1 MSGLA
6 LSETPFSK
14 FGPYFEQLESKL
26 AILKLHFRRC
36 RCYSVELYYGA
47 VLGDTFL
54 PSFPPNVVTANGRSD
69 SVQISTQWCNST
81 RHQSIFI
88 RNVRMANP
96 RGLCPF
102 MAHTGQRPER
112 VGNSLVQ
119 VYQRGGKSVNSG
131 CKRLKSWLTDAY
143 WAVKRTR
150 KLPWLSDLLI
160 LKRRCNK
167 RHMKWVR
174 FLSKLVRKG

>member
-1 MSGLA
+1 MFGLA
-6 LSETPFSK
+6 WSETPFSK

-26 AILKLHFRRC
+26 AFLKLHFRRC

-96 RGLCPF
+96 RGYALL
-102 MAHTGQRPER
+102 AHTGQTHER
-112 VGNSLVQ
+112 VRNSRAQ
-119 VYQRGGKSVNSG
+119 VYERGGKSVNSG
-131 CKRLKSWLTDAY
+131 CKRLKRWLTDAY

-150 KLPWLSDLLI
+150 KLPWLRDLLI
-160 LKRRCNK
+160 VNLRCNK
-167 RHMKWVR
+167 RYMKWVR